1 MAKSS
6 PAKSSPMVDYLLD
19 MLGELGG
26 VRARAMFGGFG
37 LFRHDTMV
45 GLIADEVL
53 YLKVDDQNRPD
64 FEQAGSSPFLYH
76 RAGRS
81 EPIEMSYWE
90 APADVLEDGHQL
102 REWTE
107 RAYDAAQR
115 NKQRKGRREK

>member
-6 PAKSSPMVDYLLD
+6 PLVEYLLD
-19 MLGELGG
+19 MLGELGN

-37 LFRHDTMV
+37 IFRGDLMV
-45 GLIADEVL
+45 GLIADEVF
-53 YLKVDDQNRPD
+53 YLKVDDENRPD
-64 FEQAGSSPFLYH
+64 FEKAGSSPFLYH

-90 APADVLEDGHQL
+90 VPADVLENGHQL
-102 REWTE
+102 REWTDRSYE
-107 RAYDAAQR
+107 AARRNRQR

>member
-6 PAKSSPMVDYLLD
+6 PLVEYLLD
-19 MLGELGG
+19 MLGELGN

-37 LFRHDTMV
+37 IFRGDLMV
-45 GLIADEVL
+45 GLIADEVF
-53 YLKVDDQNRPD
+53 YLKVDDENRPD
-64 FEQAGSSPFLYH
+64 FEKAGSSPFLYH

-90 APADVLEDGHQL
+90 VSADVLENGHQL
-102 REWTE
+102 REWTDRSYE
-107 RAYDAAQR
+107 AARRNRQR

>member
-6 PAKSSPMVDYLLD
+6 PLVEYLLD
-19 MLGELGG
+19 MLGELGD

-37 LFRHDTMV
+37 IFRGDLMV
-45 GLIADEVL
+45 GLIADEVF
-53 YLKVDDQNRPD
+53 YLKVDDENRPD
-64 FEQAGSSPFLYH
+64 FEKAGSSPFLYH

-90 APADVLEDGHQL
+90 VPADVLENGHQL
-102 REWTE
+102 REWTDRSYE
-107 RAYDAAQR
+107 AARRNRQR